1 MDRDFDGGQ
10 PSAYGMTKTIAEA
23 LKSHP
28 GVASATPHSNAARV
42 TVVSHGGKIFVVTA
56 RRV

>member
-1 MDRDFDGGQ
+1 MEKDFDGGQ
-10 PSAYGMTKTIAEA
+10 PSAYGLTKTIGEA

-28 GVASATPHSNAARV
+28 GVASAVPHANAARV
-42 TVVSHGGKIFVVTA
+42 TVISHGGKIFVVTT